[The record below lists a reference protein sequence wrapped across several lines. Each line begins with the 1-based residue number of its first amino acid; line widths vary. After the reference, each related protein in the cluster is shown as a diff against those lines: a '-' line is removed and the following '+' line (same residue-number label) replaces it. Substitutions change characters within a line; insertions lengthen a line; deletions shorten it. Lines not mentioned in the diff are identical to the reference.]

1 MIGLLLLALFTICFT
16 MVARRLSSTILTAP
30 MLFIGFGYLLSTTG
44 VMPQAG
50 AESMLHIVAEVA
62 LIVLLFLDAAQTDLA
77 TALFALLIIPKN
89 DGELAE
95 PILFIAVNTV
105 WISALLHGLSAA
117 PGQSSTR
124 ALWPIQIRLQTSTK
138 S

>member
-30 MLFIGFGYLLSTTG
+30 KLFIGFGYLWSTTG

-50 AESMLHIVAEVA
+50 AENMLHIVAEVA
-62 LIVLLFLDAAQTDLA
+62 LIVLLFLDAAQTNLA
-77 TALFALLIIPKN
+77 TALFALLIIPKI
-89 DGELAE
+89 DSDLAE

-117 PGQSSTR
+117 PEQSSTR
-124 ALWPIQIRLQTSTK
+124 ALWPIQIILQTSTK